1 MPTETSDSDVRGSS
15 PQPSNAGHLRLSHS
29 STSVNRTLP
38 TVNLGMNP
46 AVIPNTET
54 IRGVF
59 GTSNSPWILSFEKSL
74 RSGCSVLLKL
84 VASSSQGRAFTRGT
98 DMDVRTHWVKS
109 MQPRASLVL
118 GQNCAFFCSVK
129 NAFAA
134 TDQFRVG
141 DALYSNK
148 IGDIAPPSSASVIVS
163 EKSGRKPSPLC
174 DFPLVRQNTLPG
186 QRIPR

>member
-1 MPTETSDSDVRGSS
+1 
-15 PQPSNAGHLRLSHS
+15 
-29 STSVNRTLP
+29 
-38 TVNLGMNP
+38 
-46 AVIPNTET
+46 
-54 IRGVF
+54 
-59 GTSNSPWILSFEKSL
+59 
-74 RSGCSVLLKL
+74 
-84 VASSSQGRAFTRGT
+84 
-98 DMDVRTHWVKS
+98 MDVRTHWVKS

-163 EKSGRKPSPLC
+163 EKSGRN
-174 DFPLVRQNTLPG
+174 DFDTLIWP
-186 QRIPR
+186 PNDHLNWPPY